1 MTPKELQE
9 QLDGYQ
15 TMLSSGEISK
25 EEFED
30 LLKGLD
36 LEAVI
41 AEEADDLE
49 LKAKLAWAIDR
60 ALKYGS
66 AIL

>member
-41 AEEADDLE
+41 AEEAEDLE